1 MPLQRF
7 VALLRYNELLPTIQK
22 KVAMGHLASREGVYP
37 KLTLNG
43 VPIVCILRATPLTV
57 ALLDCN
63 RQQLNTRSMG
73 GLCEAENAAEY
84 NCYDTYSGMADYTW
98 VRR

>member
-1 MPLQRF
+1 
-7 VALLRYNELLPTIQK
+7 
-22 KVAMGHLASREGVYP
+22 
-37 KLTLNG
+37 
-43 VPIVCILRATPLTV
+43 
-57 ALLDCN
+57 
-63 RQQLNTRSMG
+63 MG